1 MVKYLA
7 AASIV
12 LVLAFIGINRWSDN
26 NATTSLSPIAS
37 NSTED
42 AMYYLYLQ
50 DNIEDGDIELLIEN
64 GLVEES
70 DLSVAD
76 IGVTELPDS
85 FTDETMFNSEFEF

>member
-1 MVKYLA
+1 MSA
-7 AASIV
+7 
-12 LVLAFIGINRWSDN
+12 
-26 NATTSLSPIAS
+26 IAS
-37 NSTED
+37 NSTDD
-42 AMYYLYLQ
+42 AIYYLYLK

>member
-1 MVKYLA
+1 
-7 AASIV
+7 
-12 LVLAFIGINRWSDN
+12 
-26 NATTSLSPIAS
+26 
-37 NSTED
+37 
-42 AMYYLYLQ
+42 
-50 DNIEDGDIELLIEN
+50 LLIEN